1 MGLATTLTKVL
12 SGWWSARRAGADRLS
27 CLRAGSILVTHGEF
41 SILIAG
47 LGVAAGL
54 NPQLNALT
62 AAYVLTLS
70 ILGPI
75 LAQVINPVNLIYK
88 KAVKAR
94 SQAKRSHRKS

>member
-1 MGLATTLTKVL
+1 MGLLTAMTKIM

-27 CLRAGSILVTHGEF
+27 CIRAGSILVTHGEF

-54 NPQLNALT
+54 DPQLNALT
-62 AAYVLTLS
+62 AAYVLSLS

-75 LAQVINPVNLIYK
+75 LAQLIQPLSLIYK
-88 KAVKAR
+88 KA
-94 SQAKRSHRKS
+94 H